1 MKNVIELF
9 NNYQDDTAIFVLS
22 IAAIIYL
29 LSKAGKR
36 TSDHVYI
43 AIMAAVVLLFNDI
56 MYIAVKMVWS
66 DSAYY
71 ALICAFPATIV
82 CAAALAHA
90 VLDKENEWWKK
101 LIFVVGIV
109 VAGIMLFKKD
119 IKPVTENFRYG
130 TEQNALEQMSEVI
143 AADVE
148 SRRERICNDAYDKS
162 EYISIAAEPE
172 ISGYLRGL
180 DGRYV
185 LAFDPA
191 DTTWAGNLQESKPLI
206 YSMVVGG
213 GQTEHNLIREM
224 LSINCVEYTIIK
236 TEFGMDEYME
246 LVGYTKLGEYG
257 SRTLYARDRECYPM
271 RVDYWGYV
279 RRVYFYLL
287 GRRGTYEEVYAG
299 IQSIGSGE
307 KMLDEIAYELL
318 ASDEF
323 AERGLSIEEAASAIY
338 YAVFYR
344 DVKDYELAYWREYM
358 NNGGNYHDMYYELYH
373 NSGEFKVEWE

>member
-43 AIMAAVVLLFNDI
+43 AIMAAVVLKD
-56 MYIAVKMVWS
+56 
-66 DSAYY
+66 
-71 ALICAFPATIV
+71 
-82 CAAALAHA
+82 
-90 VLDKENEWWKK
+90 NEWWKK
-101 LIFVVGIV
+101 LIFIVGIV

-162 EYISIAAEPE
+162 ENISIAAEPE

-224 LSINCVEYTIIK
+224 LSINCVEYAIIN

-287 GRRGTYEEVYAG
+287 L
-299 IQSIGSGE
+299 QPSFP
-307 KMLDEIAYELL
+307 L
-318 ASDEF
+318 
-323 AERGLSIEEAASAIY
+323 
-338 YAVFYR
+338 
-344 DVKDYELAYWREYM
+344 
-358 NNGGNYHDMYYELYH
+358 NNMVLII
-373 NSGEFKVEWE
+373 S